1 MTQAKPSL
9 GQAAQVHD
17 GFVAYTGNGVR
28 TAVRPS
34 VSVILCAA
42 TLDEWEHLRRAARSV
57 REQTEAACEII
68 VVVDRCPAL
77 LKRAGFEFALL
88 NVSVIPNRLEQGPS
102 GARNTGTAEAQGD
115 VVAFLDHDAAAHPD
129 WIARLADRYEDPGV
143 LGVGGLVEP
152 EWEDGGRPQWFPAEL
167 DWVVGCSY
175 RGLPA
180 SSTPVRRFVAA
191 NMSFRRTVLQ
201 ESGGFSGALNRAGAI
216 PPGCEDVELCSRVS
230 QRSPGGILMYEP
242 AAAVRH
248 KIPRQRQT
256 WTYLRS
262 RCYAEGLSEARV
274 ARTAGAA
281 GTHAAER
288 SYVRSAVARGIW
300 RSLADAGRGKL
311 AGVQAAI
318 ALVTAVTVIRA
329 GYLSGKVAGQSSP
342 AVGKVMRRSS
352 QAVGKVIRR
361 SSPAAPAAAGARAA
375 AAGAVRAR
383 SRAAAVS
390 WISLAVCVALWALSL
405 GTVDLAGLSSAE
417 LGLVSVLPVTFWV
430 AVAGLMGSFGWTV
443 TRKGSRWPVLGAHVL
458 ALVAMLYAT
467 PAILYGTL
475 RYSWAW
481 KHVGVIDYI
490 THNGIHF
497 NLGDILGVYQGWPGF
512 FALNSFLTSAS
523 GLRSALG
530 YAPWVLPLNDLLWLG
545 PVILIAR
552 AFSADKRLIWTAAWL
567 FALGNWVGQDYFSP
581 QALSF
586 FLYLTVIAVC
596 LRWLWDPRIGPPPG
610 LMGIPDAAGHPA
622 PRRWV
627 MVVCLIPVMAAIA
640 SIHQLTPLMLVGA
653 LTLLAVFRQ
662 IRPRTLP
669 LLAAVIA
676 AAWIFYGGL
685 PWLETNTS
693 QVFSGL
699 GDPWANI
706 GGHIV
711 GQGQV
716 PTGQII
722 VNWGARAISA
732 AIGILALIGYQRYR
746 RHHDAQARRSWN
758 RLAVLAVAALPAIAG
773 NNYGGEIIFRV
784 YLFALPFMA
793 VAAAAAFFPA
803 PERGWS
809 PTVAAIFGVTAV
821 MLVAG
826 FSLGN
831 YGQEAMNHFS
841 PKEVAASEW
850 LYRTAPRG
858 SQIVA
863 ADENFPWAFVHYNWY
878 NYTFLDESTSPSQ
891 TVLLRTPVPAIVRT
905 MDSGTGPAYLILAT
919 SQSASIRLAGVW
931 PPGAYQRITGALL
944 ASGQFRVVYSNSDAM
959 ILRLAR

>member
-1 MTQAKPSL
+1 MTQAEPRL

-17 GFVAYTGNGVR
+17 GFVAYTGNGAR

-77 LKRAGFEFALL
+77 LKRAGFEFARLD
-88 NVSVIPNRLEQGPS
+88 VSVIPNRLEKGPS
-102 GARNTGTAEAQGD
+102 GARNTGAAEAHGD

-129 WIARLADRYEDPGV
+129 WIARLADHYEDPGV

-152 EWEDGGRPQWFPAEL
+152 EWEDGGRPRWFPAEL

-175 RGLPA
+175 GGMPA

-201 ESGGFSGALNRAGAI
+201 ESGGFSSALNRAGAI

-230 QRSPGGILMYEP
+230 QRNPGGILMYEP

-274 ARTAGAA
+274 ARTARAV
-281 GTHAAER
+281 GTHTAER
-288 SYVRSAVARGIW
+288 SYVRSAVAGGIW

-311 AGVQAAI
+311 AGLQAAI
-318 ALVTAVTVIRA
+318 ALITAVTVIRA
-329 GYLSGKVAGQSSP
+329 GYLAGRVAGRSSP
-342 AVGKVMRRSS
+342 AVGKV
-352 QAVGKVIRR
+352 KER
-361 SSPAAPAAAGARAA
+361 SSPAAPAAASPRAA
-375 AAGAVRAR
+375 ARAVRAR
-383 SRAAAVS
+383 NRAAAVS
-390 WISLAVCVALWALSL
+390 WISLAVCVALWASAL
-405 GTVDLAGLSSAE
+405 GRVDLAGLSSAE

-430 AVAGLMGSFGWTV
+430 ALAGLMGSFCWTV
-443 TRKGSRWPVLGAHVL
+443 TRRGSRWPVLSAHVL

-490 THNGIHF
+490 ANNGIHF
-497 NLGDILGVYQGWPGF
+497 NLEDVLGVYQGWPGF

-523 GLRSALG
+523 GLRTALG

-552 AFSADKRLIWTAAWL
+552 TFTTDKRLIWTAAWL

-581 QALSF
+581 QAFTF

-596 LRWLWDPRIGPPPG
+596 LRWLWDPRVGPPPG
-610 LMGIPDAAGHPA
+610 MTDIQDVSGRTT

-627 MVVCLIPVMAAIA
+627 MVLCLVPLMAAIA
-640 SIHQLTPLMLVGA
+640 SSHQLTPLMLVGA
-653 LTLLAVFRQ
+653 LTLLVVFRQ
-662 IRPRTLP
+662 LRPRTLP

-676 AAWIFYGGL
+676 AGWIFYGGL

-699 GDPWANI
+699 GNPWANV
-706 GGHIV
+706 GSHIV

-758 RLAVLAVAALPAIAG
+758 RLAVLAVAALPAAAG

-809 PTVAAIFGVTAV
+809 PAVAAIFGVTAM

-850 LYRTAPRG
+850 LYRTAPRAA
-858 SQIVA
+858 QVFA

-891 TVLLRTPVPAIVRT
+891 TVLLRAPVQTITRA
-905 MDSGTGPAYLILAT
+905 MDSGTGPAYLILTT
-919 SQSASIRLAGVW
+919 SQSASIRLAGTW
-931 PPGAYQRITGALL
+931 PPGAYQRITRALL
-944 ASGQFRVVYSNSDAM
+944 ASGKFTVVYSNSDAM
-959 ILRLAR
+959 IMQLAR

>member
-1 MTQAKPSL
+1 MTQAEPRL

-17 GFVAYTGNGVR
+17 GFVAHTGNGVR

-34 VSVILCAA
+34 VSVILCAD

-88 NVSVIPNRLEQGPS
+88 NVSVIPNRLEKGPS

-152 EWEDGGRPQWFPAEL
+152 EWEDGGRPRWFPAEL

-175 RGLPA
+175 GGMPA

-191 NMSFRRTVLQ
+191 NMSFRRTVLE
-201 ESGGFSGALNRAGAI
+201 ESGGFSSALNRAGAI

-230 QRSPGGILMYEP
+230 QRNPSGILMYEP

-274 ARTAGAA
+274 ARTAGAV

-329 GYLSGKVAGQSSP
+329 GYLSGKVAARSSP
-342 AVGKVMRRSS
+342 AVGKVAGRSS
-352 QAVGKVIRR
+352 PAVGKVIGR
-361 SSPAAPAAAGARAA
+361 SSPAAPAAASPRAA
-375 AAGAVRAR
+375 ARAVRAR
-383 SRAAAVS
+383 NRAAAVS

-430 AVAGLMGSFGWTV
+430 AVAGLMGSFGWAV
-443 TRKGSRWPVLGAHVL
+443 TRKGSRWPVLSAHVL

-497 NLGDILGVYQGWPGF
+497 NLGDVLGVYQGWPGF

-581 QALSF
+581 QALAF

-610 LMGIPDAAGHPA
+610 LMDISDAAGHPA

-627 MVVCLIPVMAAIA
+627 MVVCLIPLMTAIA

-699 GDPWANI
+699 GNPWANI

-758 RLAVLAVAALPAIAG
+758 RLALLAIAALPAAAG

-809 PTVAAIFGVTAV
+809 PRVAAIFGVTAV
-821 MLVAG
+821 MLAAG

-858 SQIVA
+858 SQVVA

-878 NYTFLDESTSPSQ
+878 NYTFLDQSTSPSQ
-891 TVLLRTPVPAIVRT
+891 TVLLRTPVPIIVHT
-905 MDSGTGPAYLILAT
+905 MDSGTGPAYLILTT
-919 SQSASIRLAGVW
+919 SQSASIRLAGTW
-931 PPGAYQRITGALL
+931 PPGAYQRITRALL

-959 ILRLAR
+959 VLRLAR